1 MGKLSVLS
9 REVTQSNSGF
19 NQIKLAALSREIGIK
34 AGRSVKTL
42 FRLEIIMVIWVRV
55 VAVDVVRSVEILDIF
70 LNI

>member
-19 NQIKLAALSREIGIK
+19 NQIKLAALSRELGIK

-42 FRLEIIMVIWVRV
+42 FRLVMVIWVRV